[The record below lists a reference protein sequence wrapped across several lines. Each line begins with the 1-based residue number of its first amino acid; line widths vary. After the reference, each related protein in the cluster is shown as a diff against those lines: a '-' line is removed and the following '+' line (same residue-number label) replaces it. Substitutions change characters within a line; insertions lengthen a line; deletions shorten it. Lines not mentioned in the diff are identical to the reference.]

1 MSKFSKMDKFV
12 LTIVMPFGVYAQAF
26 EFITQT
32 GAHGIVPYGLISVLV
47 GLCYLATTL

>member
-1 MSKFSKMDKFV
+1 MNSLSKMDKFV
-12 LTIVMPFGVYAQAF
+12 LTIVMPSGLYAQVF

-47 GLCYLATTL
+47 GICYLAATL